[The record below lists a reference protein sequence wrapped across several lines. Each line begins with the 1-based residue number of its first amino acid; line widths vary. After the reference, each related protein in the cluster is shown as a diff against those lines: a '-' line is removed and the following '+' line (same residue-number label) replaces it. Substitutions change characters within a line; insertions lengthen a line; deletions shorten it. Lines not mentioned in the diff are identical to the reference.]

1 MLKVLI
7 VQCKDSV
14 QKIVIISSFY
24 FIDDLCAGADDAT
37 PAALCCNEDQIVI
50 LMTNGRILYYRPT
63 GKTYAKTES
72 NLGMRVS
79 SAAHC
84 AALNSLL
91 VAVKGLL
98 LILPFDQQQKAK
110 KVQTDFQDIQR
121 MFVWKDV
128 LFVVESL
135 NMYRI
140 AL

>member
-1 MLKVLI
+1 
-7 VQCKDSV
+7 
-14 QKIVIISSFY
+14 
-24 FIDDLCAGADDAT
+24 
-37 PAALCCNEDQIVI
+37 
-50 LMTNGRILYYRPT
+50 MTNGRILYYRPT

-135 NMYRI
+135 NMYKI
-140 AL
+140 ALSDLTASKSSARIQRASLPVQRLHLASADDCADPGKM